1 MLCGIYIPFKPIA
14 FQELRSYLTSHP
26 SISFRFHFMYTPQHR
41 TASVVFFLSIPHT
54 PFMQSVTTQAIFQR
68 IFNGMFLFSAASY
81 PQLRESK
88 SEKNYPEIVVNQYKT
103 KVINHIQFKSIY
115 LISIFTS
122 TIDFFIRSSR
132 YFVFQE
138 RKYLRGLNDR
148 KRSSRKRLCNKSSC
162 FTTFREYL
170 SQKPCPP

>member
-1 MLCGIYIPFKPIA
+1 M
-14 FQELRSYLTSHP
+14 H
-26 SISFRFHFMYTPQHR
+26 TPQHR
-41 TASVVFFLSIPHT
+41 TASIVLFLSIPQA
-54 PFMQSVTTQAIFQR
+54 PFIQSVTTQAIFQR
-68 IFNGMFLFSAASY
+68 IFSGMFLFSAASY

-138 RKYLRGLNDR
+138 RKYLRGLHGR
-148 KRSSRKRLCNKSSC
+148 KSPYVCKRVLKTQLLLATQNENNFFRARWDGPKSYFPFCPSSNQTYNNIFFKQ
-162 FTTFREYL
+162 TIII
-170 SQKPCPP
+170 